1 MDQQKSWINWIG
13 RFQKQM
19 AEYQGSTPEQRK
31 EILEGLLTQIDV
43 HLIDKKTHRLDVQ
56 FRIPLVGDALVYK
69 DATKKSLGYT
79 VCEGSKTLTLEA
91 SPRTY
96 AKKTNSHQQLSAS

>member
-13 RFQKQM
+13 RFQKQI
-19 AEYQGSTPEQRK
+19 AEYQNSTPEQRK

-43 HLIDKKTHRLDVQ
+43 HLIEKQTHKLDLQ

-69 DATKKSLGYT
+69 DATKKLLGYT
-79 VCEGSKTLTLEA
+79 VREGSKTLTVEA
-91 SPRTY
+91 SPRPY
-96 AKKTNSHQQLSAS
+96 SKKNVLISNT